1 MPRIKLF
8 LKNNYLILL
17 IFCVAL
23 SLRLYKLANLPF
35 SFHQDEIMNGYVGRF
50 IFLNNIDPNG
60 NFWPLLFFDRFGD
73 YPNVL
78 PMYLSGLSTFIFGV
92 NEFAVRFP
100 IAFLGALGV
109 IPVYLLSKMIFRK
122 NNFIAPV
129 IYALLPWHIILSRA
143 TSEGI
148 IGLTVFTFAI
158 LFLLFFIDQK
168 RYRQIFFAAILFL
181 LSYFLY
187 PSFRILAPL
196 VLLGSIFTSKDARL
210 KKILIILTIAFLSFT
225 FYLSTTTWG
234 KGRFLQTSL
243 LHSKQVR
250 ESIQNTNIAYYYD
263 EGQNNVLTARIF
275 HNKYIGLAREIISQ
289 YLAYFS
295 PGFLFLQGGL
305 PSRYV
310 VPGQGLIFISFLLA
324 LLLSV
329 FSKEEHPKSVFYKFI
344 VYLLLISPIPAALT
358 IDDSPNV
365 HRSVFMILPLV
376 FITAEALIRISEIR
390 LVRIRIIYPVLLL
403 FLIEFLYFTHQYTV
417 HTASYKSVY
426 RNDGN
431 KGIVKYLSEIKDNYE
446 KIYLPFNNNLSLYY
460 LFFTNNF
467 GIKLAQA
474 FRNDFL
480 IDHLDNV
487 YFVENFCPAQS
498 VEFNQ
503 INRNSL
509 FVNYGDCPSDSR
521 FVEVKSIYRKDST
534 VAYRV
539 LLKNEKN

>member
-1 MPRIKLF
+1 M
-8 LKNNYLILL
+8 
-17 IFCVAL
+17 
-23 SLRLYKLANLPF
+23 
-35 SFHQDEIMNGYVGRF
+35 
-50 IFLNNIDPNG
+50 LNNIDPNG

-100 IAFLGALGV
+100 IAFLGAFGV
-109 IPVYLLSKMIFRK
+109 IPVYLMSKMIFKK
-122 NNFIAPV
+122 NYFFAPV
-129 IYALLPWHIILSRA
+129 IYSLFPWHIILSRA

-148 IGLTVFTFAI
+148 IGLTVFSFAI

-196 VLLGSIFTSKDARL
+196 VLLGSIFISKDARV
-210 KKILIILTIAFLSFT
+210 KKTLIIISIVFLSFT
-225 FYLSTTTWG
+225 CYLSTTNWG

-243 LHSKQVR
+243 LHSQQVR
-250 ESIQNTNIAYYYD
+250 ESIQNTNTAYYYD

-275 HNKYIGLAREIISQ
+275 QNKYIGLARELTSQ

-310 VPGQGLIFISFLLA
+310 VPGQGLVFISFLLA
-324 LLLSV
+324 LFLSV
-329 FSKEEHPKSVFYKFI
+329 FSKEEQSKSVFYRFI
-344 VYLLLISPIPAALT
+344 LYLLLISPIPAALT
-358 IDDSPNV
+358 VDDSPNV

-376 FITAEALIRISEIR
+376 FIIAGALGKLWEIR
-390 LVRIRIIYPVLLL
+390 FARIRIIYPVLLL
-403 FLIEFLYFTHQYTV
+403 FVIEFFYFAHQYTV
-417 HTASYKSVY
+417 HSASYKSVY

-431 KGIVKYLSEIKDNYE
+431 KGIVKYIFEIKDKYE

-467 GIKLAQA
+467 EVKLAQV
-474 FRNDFL
+474 FRKDFL
-480 IDHLDNV
+480 IDSVDNI

-498 VEFNQ
+498 MEFDQ
-503 INRNSL
+503 IKQNFL
-509 FVNYGDCPSDSR
+509 FINYGDCPSDSR

-539 LLKNEKN
+539 LLKNEKD